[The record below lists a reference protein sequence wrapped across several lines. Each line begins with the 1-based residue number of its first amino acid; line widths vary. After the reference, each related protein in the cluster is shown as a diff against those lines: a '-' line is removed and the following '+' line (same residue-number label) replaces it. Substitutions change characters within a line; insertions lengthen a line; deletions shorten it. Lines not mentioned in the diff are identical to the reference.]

1 VEAEFSRQR
10 VLSGVDVTVVVL
22 FELDRGDVS
31 EAAVEPRLVEP
42 VDPAQRGELEVV
54 DASPGSFVA
63 DALGLVEPDDGLGQ
77 GVIEG
82 VADGPD
88 RRDRAGV
95 ATTD

>member
-1 VEAEFSRQR
+1 
-10 VLSGVDVTVVVL
+10 
-22 FELDRGDVS
+22 
-31 EAAVEPRLVEP
+31 
-42 VDPAQRGELEVV
+42 
-54 DASPGSFVA
+54 VA